1 MNSMTRRFKSQ
12 RGAELIEFALIFPL
26 LLLVLLGIVDFGFL
40 FQRYEVLTNATREGA
55 RLAALPNYSDDDVK
69 RRVCQFLL
77 TGGVPT
83 TGCGT
88 AAAPAATPTNPAVT
102 ITSPAIVVGGG
113 KPNLTGRRVQLAYN
127 HNFMFIG
134 GIIGLMGGSWNNA
147 KTITTFAVM
156 RTEIQPPAT
165 PTP

>member
-1 MNSMTRRFKSQ
+1 MNSMTRRLKSQ

-55 RLAALPNYSDDDVK
+55 RLAALPNYTDDDVK
-69 RRVCQFLL
+69 RRVCQFLM

-83 TGCGT
+83 TGCPGT
-88 AAAPAATPTNPAVT
+88 TPTNPAVT
-102 ITSPAIVVGGG
+102 ITSPAIVIGGG
-113 KPNLTGRRVQLAYN
+113 KPDISARRVQLAYN

-156 RTEIQPPAT
+156 RTEIQTP

>member
-1 MNSMTRRFKSQ
+1 MAPVNSTVGRLRSE

-26 LLLVLLGIVDFGFL
+26 LLLVLLGIIDFGFL

-55 RLAALPNYSDDDVK
+55 RMAVLPNYTQADI
-69 RRVCQFLL
+69 RGRVCEYLV

-83 TGCGT
+83 TGCPGT
-88 AAAPAATPTNPAVT
+88 TPTNPAVT
-102 ITSPAIVVGGG
+102 LTDDEIPMGGTLAPLQV
-113 KPNLTGRRVQLAYN
+113 KRVQLAYT

-134 GIIGLMGGSWNNA
+134 PIVGLMGGTWSNT
-147 KTITTFAVM
+147 KVITTEAVM
-156 RTEIQPPAT
+156 RSEIQVIT

>member
-1 MNSMTRRFKSQ
+1 MVPVNSIPGRLQSE
-12 RGAELIEFALIFPL
+12 RGAELIEFALIFPF

-55 RLAALPNYSDDDVK
+55 RMAVLPGYTTPDVNS
-69 RRVCQFLL
+69 RVCAYLV

-83 TGCGT
+83 TGCPGS
-88 AAAPAATPTNPAVT
+88 TPTNPAVT
-102 ITSPAIVVGGG
+102 VANTTIPMPSGQPALQARSVT
-113 KPNLTGRRVQLAYN
+113 LTYT

-134 GIIGLMGGSWNNA
+134 PIIGLMGGTWTNA
-147 KTITTFAVM
+147 KSITTTAVM
-156 RTEIQPPAT
+156 RTELAA

>member
-1 MNSMTRRFKSQ
+1 MKRRLRSE

-102 ITSPAIVVGGG
+102 ITSPGIVVGGG
-113 KPNLTGRRVQLAYN
+113 KPNITGRRVQLAYN

-156 RTEIQPPAT
+156 RTEIQTP

>member
-1 MNSMTRRFKSQ
+1 MNSMTRRLKSQ

-156 RTEIQPPAT
+156 RTEIQTP

>member
-1 MNSMTRRFKSQ
+1 MNSMTRRLKSQ

-113 KPNLTGRRVQLAYN
+113 KPNISGRRVQLAYN

-156 RTEIQPPAT
+156 RTEIQAP